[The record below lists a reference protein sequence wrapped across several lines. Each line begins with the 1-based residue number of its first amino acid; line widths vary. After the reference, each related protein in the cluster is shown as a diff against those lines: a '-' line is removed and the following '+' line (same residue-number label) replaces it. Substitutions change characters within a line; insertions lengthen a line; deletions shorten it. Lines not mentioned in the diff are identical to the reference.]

1 MSSQPINTPA
11 AVYVYELPVRLWHSF
26 NALAIVVLA
35 ITGYLI
41 ANPLASVGGEASDH
55 YLMGYIRFAHFA
67 AAYLL
72 TIGLLF
78 RVYWAYAG
86 NTHARQLLLPPLLSK
101 NFWAGVWHELLWYSF
116 IDKQPRKYIGH
127 NPLAVLFMHFILVW
141 GTLFM
146 IITGFTL
153 YGEGTGQ
160 GSWQHSLFSS
170 WVIPLFGQS
179 QDVHSWHHLM
189 MWVIVCFI
197 IVHIYVAVREDKLSR
212 QSMLKTITTGWRTFK
227 DDEPTDD

>member
-1 MSSQPINTPA
+1 MNSQPINTPA
-11 AVYVYELPVRLWHSF
+11 AVYVYELPVRLWHSL
-26 NALAIVVLA
+26 NALAILVLA

-41 ANPLASVGGEASDH
+41 ASPLASVGGEASDH

-86 NTHARQLLLPPLLSK
+86 NAYARQLFLPPLFSK
-101 NFWAGVWHELLWYSF
+101 NFWVGVWHELLWYSF
-116 IDKQPRKYIGH
+116 IDKQPRKYLGH
-127 NPLAVLFMHFILVW
+127 NPLALLVMHFVLVW

-146 IITGFTL
+146 AVTGFAL
-153 YGEGTGQ
+153 YGEGEGQ
-160 GSWQHSLFSS
+160 GSWQHALFSS

-179 QDVHSWHHLM
+179 QNVHSWHHLM

-197 IVHIYVAVREDKLSR
+197 IVHVYVAVREDKLSR

-227 DDEPTDD
+227 DDDPTDD